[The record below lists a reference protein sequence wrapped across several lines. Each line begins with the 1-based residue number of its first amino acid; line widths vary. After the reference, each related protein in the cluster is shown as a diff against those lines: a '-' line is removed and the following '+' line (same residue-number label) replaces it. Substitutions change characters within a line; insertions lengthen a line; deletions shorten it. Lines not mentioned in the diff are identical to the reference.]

1 MMFAAC
7 AAFPAAVEAREQ
19 PCEAVRLFESG
30 RYAEAEAAF
39 SSFIADHPYAASR
52 EEARMGVADCL
63 YARGMYAKA
72 LRAYAKVDPSGLTTA
87 RKADYWYRTGVSAL
101 EAGDAARAEAAFTE
115 ASRYAA
121 VRQEALFYLGRI
133 AYDKADYA
141 RAADCFAKVNTT
153 HAPGNLAPVYLA
165 AIDYARGNYAKALSQ
180 ARAVLRRGGL
190 PAAAVAEL
198 DRIAGESL
206 YRTGK
211 NAEAVK
217 YLRKYVG
224 AVSEPMPSALYIL
237 GVDAFAAGDY
247 KEALG
252 YFRPVTERGT
262 GVLRQSGYLF
272 AGQCL
277 LNTGDDAAAALA
289 FNKAAA
295 TSEDPA
301 VTEAAFYNYAA
312 TRAHGEA
319 VPFAS
324 SAGVFEDFLRRY
336 PKGVYSD
343 RVASFLASGYIADN
357 DYERAIER
365 LRDVAEPSAE
375 IQAAKVRVLLTL
387 GLKALRDGDAA
398 AAMRSFDE
406 ARAVRTGDT
415 ALDAEVTLARAEAFA
430 RQNDDRQAAALFR
443 DYLRTAPVS
452 AANRPVALY
461 GLAYALYCSGDATG
475 AEDNFRQAAQRLSAP
490 EAQSDAYNRLADIL
504 AARADFEAAAAMY
517 GKACDTNPSAADY
530 AALNRARM
538 RGFLRDYEGKLK
550 ALDSFERDFAGSV
563 LMPDAMLER
572 TEALISLGRNAE
584 AVGVYRSLIDR
595 WPRTVQGRRGYL
607 QMAMTLLDMGRAAEA
622 DDAYRQVIRLYPTS
636 EEAAQASAILRARYA
651 DEGRADE
658 YFDFMATVDKA
669 PQTTGDDAE
678 ELAYT
683 SACNA
688 MTRNGDVRQ
697 LERFAARYPQSSHT
711 PQVLGMLL
719 DDAVRRDDAVRAADF
734 ASKILD
740 GYPDSAAASQ
750 ALLYKAGVASAEG
763 RLPEALDL
771 YSRLAER
778 ASDASTAT
786 EARLG
791 LMRTARDLGRYDKAG
806 EAADLILASSA
817 APAAMSEARFTKA
830 KALDAAGDSEG
841 ALKIWLDMA
850 GTPAELYGAKSAFEA
865 ASALHE
871 QGKDDRALKVAQKFV
886 KSGSPQRYWV
896 ARGFILIS
904 DIYTAQGKDFEA
916 REYLEA
922 LRDNYPGSEADIFL
936 MIETRL
942 EK

>member
-1 MMFAAC
+1 MFAAGM
-7 AAFPAAVEAREQ
+7 AFPAAASDM
-19 PCEAVRLFESG
+19 PADAARLFGAG
-30 RYAEAEAAF
+30 RYVEAEAAYR
-39 SSFIADHPYAASR
+39 SFLDECPYAASR
-52 EEARMGVADCL
+52 EGARKGVADCL

-72 LRAYAKVDPSGLTTA
+72 LRAYSKVNPDGLTTA
-87 RKADYWYRTGVSAL
+87 QKAEYWYRTGISAL
-101 EAGDAARAEAAFTE
+101 EAGDSGRAEAAFAE
-115 ASRYAA
+115 ASRYADT
-121 VRQEALFYLGRI
+121 RQEALFYLGRI
-133 AYDKADYA
+133 AYDRADYS
-141 RAADCFAKVNTT
+141 RAADCFDKVNVSR
-153 HAPGNLAPVYLA
+153 APGNLAPVYLA

-180 ARAVLRRGGL
+180 ARSVIKRGGV
-190 PAAAVAEL
+190 PEAAMAEL
-198 DRIAGESL
+198 CRIAGESL

-211 NAEAVK
+211 TTEAVK
-217 YLRKYVG
+217 YLRRYVE
-224 AVSEPMPSALYIL
+224 AVEEPMPSSLYIL
-237 GVDAFAAGDY
+237 GADAFSGGDY
-247 KEALG
+247 KGALE
-252 YFRPVTERGT
+252 YFRPVTERGS

-277 LNTGDDAAAALA
+277 LNMGDDAAAALA

-312 TRAHGEA
+312 TRARGEA

-324 SAGVFEDFLRRY
+324 SAGVFEDFLKRY

-375 IQAAKVRVLLTL
+375 MQAAKVRVLLTL
-387 GLKALRDGDAA
+387 GLKALRDGDASG
-398 AAMRSFDE
+398 AMRAFDE
-406 ARAVRTGDT
+406 ARSVRIDDT
-415 ALDAEVTLARAEAFA
+415 ALSAEVTLARAEAFA
-430 RQNDDRQAAALFR
+430 RQKSDRQAAALFR

-452 AANRPVALY
+452 APNRPVALY
-461 GLAYALYCSGDATG
+461 GLAYALYCSGDAAG
-475 AEDNFRQAAQRLSAP
+475 AEDNFRQAAQKLSSP
-490 EAQSDAYNRLADIL
+490 EAKSDAYNRLADIL
-504 AARADFEAAAAMY
+504 AARADFEGASAMY
-517 GKACDTNPSAADY
+517 GKACDTNPSSADY

-563 LMPDAMLER
+563 LMPEAMLER

-584 AVGVYRSLIDR
+584 AVGVYRTLIDR
-595 WPRTVQGRRGYL
+595 WPRTVHGRRGYL
-607 QMAMTLLDMGRAAEA
+607 QMAMTLLDMGRASEA

-651 DEGRADE
+651 EEGRADE
-658 YFDFMATVDKA
+658 YLDFMATVDKA
-669 PQTTGDDAE
+669 PQTSGDDAE

-688 MTRNGDVRQ
+688 MSRNGDIRQ
-697 LERFAARYPQSSHT
+697 LERFAARYPQSSHA
-711 PQVLGMLL
+711 PQVLAMLL
-719 DDAVRRDDAVRAADF
+719 EAATAKGDIQRAADI
-734 ASKILD
+734 ASEILD
-740 GYPDSAAASQ
+740 GYPDSSAAPHALAYMAS
-750 ALLYKAGVASAEG
+750 AASAEG
-763 RLPEALDL
+763 RLPDALEL

-778 ASDASTAT
+778 ASDAAMAT

-791 LMRTARDLGRYDKAG
+791 LMRTARDMGRYDKAG

-830 KALDAAGDSEG
+830 KALDAAGDIDG
-841 ALKIWLDMA
+841 ALEIWLDMS
-850 GTPAELYGAKSAFEA
+850 GTPAELFGAMSAFEA

-904 DIYTAQGKDFEA
+904 DIYTSQGKDFEA